1 MKPAAVLV
9 FGMFLLQGCTD
20 HDDPAPDPAGWVSIP
35 NTFAEHFL
43 LQIRGTDRRLV
54 VLGNDVKKDTI
65 GIYRWTSATS
75 GAEIGIE
82 VPLERVAVVST
93 THLPFF
99 EGLGATGALV
109 GLAHADKVRDARV
122 RERVRT
128 GRIQEISRADGLD
141 RERLIAL
148 APQAVFDYPFGRS
161 DQDQSVL
168 HTTIAV
174 TEYLEEHPLGRA
186 EWIRFFGILLDRQE
200 MADSLFLAI
209 VHRYEVA
216 RDMSQHFGSSPKVL
230 FGSQW
235 EERWWMPPGNS
246 YMATLINDAGGHY
259 WFTDSIAD
267 GNIAVALE
275 QVLDVGRECQY
286 FGLIMSAEGK
296 MDAKRLVG
304 GDDRVAA
311 LGAVRKGGF
320 IGNTARNDLFG
331 KALLEPEVVLKDLRC
346 IFHPGSCG
354 DHQPSYF
361 FPIDQ

>member
-1 MKPAAVLV
+1 MKNSAFPVLALLLSLGCTSHEEQVPGQAGWMAIPNAYAKHFQLQLRDSDRRLLV
-9 FGMFLLQGCTD
+9 FG
-20 HDDPAPDPAGWVSIP
+20 
-35 NTFAEHFL
+35 
-43 LQIRGTDRRLV
+43 
-54 VLGNDVKKDTI
+54 NDVNKDTI
-65 GIYRWTSATS
+65 GIYRWTSTAT
-75 GAEIGIE
+75 GKE
-82 VPLERVAVVST
+82 VAVEFPMKRVALVST

-99 EGLGATGALV
+99 EALQATDVVV
-109 GLAHADKVRDARV
+109 GLAHADQVRDARV

-128 GRIQEISRADGLD
+128 GGIQEITRADGLD

-148 APQAVFDYPFGRS
+148 TPQAVFDYPFGRGG
-161 DQDQSVL
+161 QEQNL
-168 HTTIAV
+168 FHTTIAV

-200 MADSLFLAI
+200 MADSLFRAI

-216 RDMSQHFGSSPKVL
+216 RDMNQHLGKAPHVL

-235 EERWWMPPGNS
+235 EQRWWMPPGNS
-246 YMATLINDAGGHY
+246 YMATLINDASGHY
-259 WFTDSIAD
+259 WFTDSIAE
-267 GNIAVALE
+267 GNIEVPLE
-275 QVLDVGRECQY
+275 QVLDIGRECQF
-286 FGLIMSAEGK
+286 FGLIMAAQGK
-296 MDAKRLVG
+296 VDGSRSVG
-304 GDDRVAA
+304 GDERLSA
-311 LGAVRKGGF
+311 LDAVRKGGF